1 MHLTTDDT
9 DLKNQSNLW
18 LKFDRKKQIDAW
30 VSTDYNLHMMNN
42 DQQWQAVVAKDA
54 TFDGQFVFA
63 VSSTGVYCRPSC
75 PSRRAHRERVRF
87 FDLPEAAEQAGFR
100 ACLRCQPKR
109 ARVLDPQIDLVQRV
123 CRLLDETESDTPKL
137 AELASHAGVSVFH
150 LQRTFKRVMG
160 ISPRQYMAARKFG
173 NFKALVR
180 KGESVTNS
188 LYESGFNSSS
198 RLYEYASEELGMT
211 PATYS
216 RGGRDVNITYTIVDS
231 TMGRLLVA
239 VTERGVCAVRMG
251 DDDADLEK
259 DLREEFPHAQ
269 ITREDSALRETV
281 EKILNHL
288 DKNEPRLD
296 LPLDIRATAFQRQV
310 WEKLRAIPYGQTVSY
325 GDVAKSLGKPGA
337 VRAVGRACATNPV
350 ALVIPCHRVVRE
362 DQSLGGYRWGLDR
375 KKKLLEHERRR
386 PILSSESAL
395 EEAGGRRRE

>member
-1 MHLTTDDT
+1 
-9 DLKNQSNLW
+9 
-18 LKFDRKKQIDAW
+18 
-30 VSTDYNLHMMNN
+30 
-42 DQQWQAVVAKDA
+42 
-54 TFDGQFVFA
+54 
-63 VSSTGVYCRPSC
+63 
-75 PSRRAHRERVRF
+75 
-87 FDLPEAAEQAGFR
+87 
-100 ACLRCQPKR
+100 
-109 ARVLDPQIDLVQRV
+109 
-123 CRLLDETESDTPKL
+123 
-137 AELASHAGVSVFH
+137 
-150 LQRTFKRVMG
+150 
-160 ISPRQYMAARKFG
+160 
-173 NFKALVR
+173 
-180 KGESVTNS
+180 
-188 LYESGFNSSS
+188 
-198 RLYEYASEELGMT
+198 
-211 PATYS
+211 
-216 RGGRDVNITYTIVDS
+216 
-231 TMGRLLVA
+231 LLVA

-251 DDDADLEK
+251 DDDAALEK

-269 ITREDSALRETV
+269 ITRDDSALRETV

-375 KKKLLEHERRR
+375 KKKLLEHERGR